1 MEICMSDSP
10 GSVKFALPGP
20 ARPARPV
27 QRFAVHVALRGRGRG
42 LAHLPKQVAREP
54 CSAR

>member
-10 GSVKFALPGP
+10 VKFALPGP